1 MKIQIVDES
10 KLFGDSVKALLPDT
24 FTVDI
29 CTDCERA
36 ASRICSFRPDILVLA
51 ASMPGNDG
59 FYILQWVHST
69 GLRPKV
75 LLTTPLISEYV
86 TERAAELKISHIM
99 RKPCNV
105 QAVVDNVL
113 GMQDAAVVLRNTP
126 EDWIRQFLLN
136 LGFHTKLCGY
146 GYLLTALELLQKDP
160 NQPLTK
166 VLYPAVAKRHNG
178 SWQQIEHGIRLS
190 IRSAWENRAG
200 DDWEIYF
207 PNLAGKPSNSA
218 FLTRA
223 VQFLREMEA
232 HS

>member
-1 MKIQIVDES
+1 MKVQIVDDS
-10 KLFGDSVKALLPDT
+10 KLFCDRLKAILPDT
-24 FTVDI
+24 FIVDI

-51 ASMPGNDG
+51 AEMVGNDG
-59 FYILQWVHST
+59 FYVLQEVQST

-75 LLTTPLISEYV
+75 LLITPLESEYV
-86 TERAAELKISHIM
+86 AKRVTELKINHVM
-99 RKPCNV
+99 KKPCKL
-105 QAVVDNVL
+105 QAVADSVL
-113 GMQDAAVVLRNTP
+113 QLQEKADLIRNTP
-126 EDWIRQFLLN
+126 EGWIRAFLLN

-146 GYLLTALELLQKDP
+146 EYLHTALELLQKDS

-190 IRSAWENRAG
+190 IKGAWDSRTG
-200 DDWEIYF
+200 DDWDIYF
-207 PNLAGKPSNSA
+207 PNLTKKPSNSA

-223 VQFLREMEA
+223 LQYLREMEEQA
-232 HS
+232 